1 VLVRE
6 VFVRLLRTAGSTSRL
21 PNCHV
26 CGRPL
31 GMTVLIRVLDNSAPR
46 AIGSLA
52 LSTEIQTSP
61 VPSAFFARV
70 TGVFAS
76 PSRTF
81 ENVARHP
88 RFFAPFLAT
97 LVLFAGFW
105 AVVYLKLGL
114 SGMAVAVVQDVR
126 RGTLVTQDEID
137 FALQFSHALA
147 PVILIGGAI
156 AILLHLLIIAWVG
169 TRLSYLFLSVKLRL
183 RVAMSLACYAY
194 LAKTLVQTILG
205 IPVVLF
211 GDLNGL
217 SFANLLP
224 TNLAFFLDPKDTS
237 RVLYASLQSLDI
249 VQLWYFT
256 LLGIAFSTAADDRE
270 SSPVMAA
277 SLAALWIAWN
287 VLLAAFG
294 DVMRAP

>member
-1 VLVRE
+1 
-6 VFVRLLRTAGSTSRL
+6 
-21 PNCHV
+21 
-26 CGRPL
+26 
-31 GMTVLIRVLDNSAPR
+31 MTVLIRVLENSAPR

-156 AILLHLLIIAWVG
+156 AILLHLLIIAWIG
-169 TRLSYLFLSVKLRL
+169 TRLAELILSVRLRL
-183 RVAMSLACYAY
+183 RAAMSLACYAY

-237 RVLYASLQSLDI
+237 RVLYASLQSLDV

-256 LLGIAFSTAADDRE
+256 LLGIGMSRQSDDRAA
-270 SSPVMAA
+270 PGVMAA
-277 SLAALWIAWN
+277 AFAALWIGWN
-287 VLLAAFG
+287 LLFAAFR
-294 DVMRAP
+294 DLLLKP